1 MEKKKRKTKKSFKSF
16 ICKLLDVAEIL
27 LYLYCF
33 IVLLNLL
40 KQNIFGTSE
49 TLVLI
54 YATIRF
60 IASYTNKAEK
70 LQTTKK
76 IIYYILKFGG
86 I

>member
-1 MEKKKRKTKKSFKSF
+1 MEKKKRKTKKSFKKF

-40 KQNIFGTSE
+40 KNNVFGTSE

-54 YATIRF
+54 YATVRF

-70 LQTTKK
+70 L
-76 IIYYILKFGG
+76 
-86 I
+86 